1 MRCRSHDC
9 AWPRESL
16 VLDCGVGE
24 RECTGD
30 GLMDI
35 MAGYSVCCNKAVG

>member
-9 AWPRESL
+9 DWQRESL

-35 MAGYSVCCNKAVG
+35 MAGDSINSNNAVG